1 MLMPGTPRYFH
12 KRKYTENLNTHCI
25 LKFVIIISKILIF
38 AALNTF
44 DHGRL

>member
-25 LKFVIIISKILIF
+25 LKFVIIISKNSYLCS
-38 AALNTF
+38 LK
-44 DHGRL
+44 HV